1 MIIIHANTDK
11 DFYLYLG
18 NIWVS
23 IKNVDQK
30 RNNFQNKEI
39 IVQVEKN
46 KIIKKSRSKYT
57 HVAITNLF
65 NNFFFR
71 HVM

>member
-1 MIIIHANTDK
+1 MGVNK
-11 DFYLYLG
+11 KRR
-18 NIWVS
+18 S
-23 IKNVDQK
+23 K

-46 KIIKKSRSKYT
+46 KIMKKSGSKYT

-65 NNFFFR
+65 SNFFFR